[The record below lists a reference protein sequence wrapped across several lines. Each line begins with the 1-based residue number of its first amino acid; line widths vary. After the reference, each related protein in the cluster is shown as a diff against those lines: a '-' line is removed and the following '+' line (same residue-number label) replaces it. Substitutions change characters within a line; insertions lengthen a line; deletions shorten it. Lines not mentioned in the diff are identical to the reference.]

1 MLLDNTSKCSKRQPN
16 GKKDVRDTSNISNV
30 CIHVEQPIRRL
41 KEFRTLEHQQPLLY
55 LPILNDIVQVISSLV
70 NLKGPL
76 TD

>member
-16 GKKDVRDTSNISNV
+16 GKKDVRDISNISNV

-55 LPILNDIVQVISSLV
+55 LPILNDIIQVISSLV